1 MAWDWSSRLPAAT
14 ADVTRSTARAV
25 ALLRGIGRVLQRVR
39 RPFALAMAL
48 TWMGLIWMLSSI
60 EQGPGNGLLG

>member
-1 MAWDWSSRLPAAT
+1 
-14 ADVTRSTARAV
+14 V